1 MRTDQILSADVLD
14 IVFDNRNKTYG
25 AYDLRKFYAN
35 RLGKAI
41 LFTFLIAGSGYIALT
56 SFKKERFLRPE
67 IPDIEVSV
75 TPIDLTP
82 VEVLAPKPAQP
93 TAKQSPTIKS
103 QKFVANVVIT
113 RNEDELTKLAENL
126 DLVAIANVTQEGE
139 PEATQLVKGPEPG
152 SSKGTEIVAAVK
164 PVDIYTPMATAE
176 VMPAYPGGMEALR
189 KFLQRNLQNPE
200 DLEAGQVVA
209 VKIKFVV
216 GYDGKLKSFE
226 IIEDGGKPFNNEVIR
241 VLKKMPEWTPGKS
254 KGENV
259 SVYYSIP
266 VKFTA
271 AE

>member
-14 IVFDNRNKTYG
+14 IVFENRNKTYG

-35 RLGKAI
+35 RLGKA
-41 LFTFLIAGSGYIALT
+41 LFLTFFLAGTAYVAIT
-56 SFKKERFLRPE
+56 SIKKERFLKPE
-67 IPDIEVSV
+67 VPDIVMAGP
-75 TPIDLTP
+75 PIELPP
-82 VEVLAPKPAQP
+82 VEIIAPKPAKP
-93 TAKQSPTIKS
+93 TLKENPKIKS
-103 QKFVANVVIT
+103 QKHVKNIVIT
-113 RNEDELTKLAENL
+113 KVESEATRLAENL
-126 DLVAIANVTQEGE
+126 DLVAIANTTQDGE
-139 PEATQLVKGPEPG
+139 PGATQLVKGPEPG
-152 SSKGTEIVAAVK
+152 SSKGLEIVAAVK
-164 PVDIYTPMATAE
+164 PVDIHTPMATAE

-189 KFLQRNLQNPE
+189 KFLQRNLQNPQ
-200 DLEAGQVVA
+200 DLDAGQVIA

-254 KGENV
+254 NGQNV

-271 AE
+271 AD

>member
-14 IVFDNRNKTYG
+14 IVFDKRNKTYG

-35 RLGKAI
+35 RLGKA
-41 LFTFLIAGSGYIALT
+41 LFLTFFMAGAAYVGIT
-56 SFKKERFLRPE
+56 SIKKERFLKPE
-67 IPDIEVSV
+67 IPEILMAGPIIEL
-75 TPIDLTP
+75 PP
-82 VEVLAPKPAQP
+82 VEIVAPKPPMA
-93 TAKQSPTIKS
+93 TAKENPKIKS
-103 QKFVANVVIT
+103 QKYVKNIEIT
-113 RNEDELTKLAENL
+113 KIDKDATALADNL
-126 DLVAIANVTQEGE
+126 DLVAIASTTQDGE
-139 PEATQLVKGPEPG
+139 PGAPQLVKGPEPG
-152 SSKGTEIVAAVK
+152 SSKGTEIAAAVK
-164 PVDIYTPMATAE
+164 PVDIHTPMVTAE

-200 DLEAGQVVA
+200 DLEAGQVIA

-241 VLKKMPEWTPGKS
+241 VLKKMPMWTPGKS
-254 KGENV
+254 NGENV

>member
-1 MRTDQILSADVLD
+1 
-14 IVFDNRNKTYG
+14 
-25 AYDLRKFYAN
+25 
-35 RLGKAI
+35 
-41 LFTFLIAGSGYIALT
+41 
-56 SFKKERFLRPE
+56 
-67 IPDIEVSV
+67 
-75 TPIDLTP
+75 
-82 VEVLAPKPAQP
+82 
-93 TAKQSPTIKS
+93 
-103 QKFVANVVIT
+103 
-113 RNEDELTKLAENL
+113 
-126 DLVAIANVTQEGE
+126 
-139 PEATQLVKGPEPG
+139 
-152 SSKGTEIVAAVK
+152 
-164 PVDIYTPMATAE
+164 MATAE

-241 VLKKMPEWTPGKS
+241 VLKKMPMWTPGKS
-254 KGENV
+254 NGENV